1 MCVHVRVQDAA
12 TAAGDGG
19 EEADMEP
26 PAPIGP
32 STAIVLHEDKK
43 YYPTAM
49 EVYGP
54 GVETLVQEED
64 AQPITE
70 PIVKPVKQRKFQV
83 CIFVVWSAH
92 TCVIGGRARS
102 AKHRLRQGVHG
113 RSDGL
118 PTPYSQCRTRRPAT
132 PWQGMCVCVKDEHA
146 MFNRRA

>member
-1 MCVHVRVQDAA
+1 MRECVYTRVRVQDAA

-26 PAPIGP
+26 PAPTGP

-83 CIFVVWSAH
+83 CVRVVCLAH
-92 TCVIGGRARS
+92 RMC
-102 AKHRLRQGVHG
+102 HRP
-113 RSDGL
+113 S
-118 PTPYSQCRTRRPAT
+118 SKICRTLCTIRSTWPI
-132 PWQGMCVCVKDEHA
+132 
-146 MFNRRA
+146 